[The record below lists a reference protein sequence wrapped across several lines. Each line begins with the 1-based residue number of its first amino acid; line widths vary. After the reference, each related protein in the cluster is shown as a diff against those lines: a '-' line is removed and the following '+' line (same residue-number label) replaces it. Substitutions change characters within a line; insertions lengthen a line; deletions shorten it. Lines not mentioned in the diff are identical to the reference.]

1 MEERNL
7 ELDDDGKIKLRKNR
21 EDFLTGEEEGDS
33 EDIVIDIPDFKG
45 FGEENEGGALTDEE
59 LARRASEREQEM
71 QGRRERAERMY
82 EEAEALFSAGD
93 LPGAGEKF
101 LDSAKLYGGDWRPWF
116 GVVRVQTKDL
126 TEFDEIY
133 DCEQAYDKALRRMGE
148 ADRKAVAEKYVPA
161 LQSRADECAEKQKT
175 FTEQD
180 VAQREAERPV
190 LARCYKIV
198 LRVFIVSLVLFAL
211 FTVAG
216 CALAPFV
223 NSVPG
228 MQILIP
234 CIISVVL
241 ALVWLA
247 VLAVFTNRLVK
258 LRYLRAKNAR
268 AGTTAAGE
276 QARIYAEEEE
286 LILSIIEDLTK

>member
-7 ELDDDGKIKLRKNR
+7 EFDDDGKIRLRKNR
-21 EDFLTGEEEGDS
+21 EDFLAGEGEETA

-45 FGEENEGGALTDEE
+45 FGDENEGGAVSDEE
-59 LARRASEREQEM
+59 LARRASEREQEL
-71 QGRRERAERMY
+71 QGRRARAEKIY
-82 EEAEALFSAGD
+82 GEGEALFAAGD

-101 LDSAKLYGGDWRPWF
+101 LDSAGLYGGDWRPWF

-126 TEFDEIY
+126 TEFGEIY

-148 ADRKAVAEKYVPA
+148 KDRKAVAEKYAPA
-161 LQSRADECAEKQKT
+161 LRARAQECAARQKELN
-175 FTEQD
+175 EQD
-180 VAQREAERPV
+180 TAEREAARPV
-190 LARCYKIV
+190 LEKRYKTVVRIFV
-198 LRVFIVSLVLFAL
+198 LSLVFFAL
-211 FTVAG
+211 FAAAG
-216 CALAPFV
+216 GALAPFV

-234 CIISVVL
+234 CIICIVL
-241 ALVWLA
+241 ALGWLA
-247 VLAVFTNRLVK
+247 VLAVFVNRFVK
-258 LRYLRAKNAR
+258 LRFLRAKNAR

-286 LILSIIEDLTK
+286 LVLSIIEDLTK